1 MLREFIRF
9 ETRYHLKQL
18 VFYVCLII
26 FFFLTFGA
34 VTSDSVQIG
43 GSIGNVH
50 RNAPFVIMQFLLVMS
65 VFAVFTTTAFVSNAA
80 LRDYDLST
88 DSLFFSSP
96 IRKRDYLLGRFTG
109 SVFISFLVY
118 LGVVAGIMI
127 GSFMPWLEKERV
139 GAFTLVPYLYSLF
152 VLVLPTVFLVASIFF
167 CVAVLTRSTM
177 ATYASA
183 VGFLVSYVV
192 ANSFIGNNL
201 EYEKVASLFDPFG
214 LSSFALATRYWTV
227 AERNTKV
234 LPLEGIF
241 LWNRI
246 LWVGVG
252 VAVFVFTVWR
262 FRVESGPRKSGKSK
276 QKGAEPADSGLLSA
290 SPHNAASLRSGIASQ
305 RFDAGAWL
313 SQFGSTFRLELAS
326 VVKSVPFLIILFL
339 GLLNVTGGAAFA
351 DSLFDTK
358 IYPVTGV
365 MLRTIAGSFVL
376 FALIIVTFFAG
387 EIVWRERQMKL
398 SDVTD
403 SMPVRSSAVWGGKLA
418 ALWAMVVFL
427 MATAV
432 LATIVVQTAKGYHNY
447 ELGLYARGLLADSL
461 LPMFMIATLAFFLQ
475 VLANN
480 KYVGFLCMLLYF
492 VSLAVL
498 PAMHFEHYLY
508 RFAQTPPSPYSDMNG
523 FGHFVQPLVWF
534 NLYWLLFSG
543 ILIVAGHLMWVRGSE
558 TAMRTR
564 LRIAAARFGAP
575 ARTVFAL
582 LAVAFVFSGCY
593 IYYNT
598 NILNHYRT
606 TDQNEKRSA
615 EYEKKYKRFQ
625 YLAQPKITDV
635 RADVD
640 IYPERLA
647 LEIRGAYTLVNK
659 SGAPIPELHVSM
671 NPDVTSYTITIPGA
685 AVRSDDRNFGYTIY
699 RLSPP
704 LAAGATLPMRY
715 TVKVESQG
723 FVNSNANTDIVAN
736 GTFVNN
742 FAYFPHLAY
751 QPVAELQDRNKRKKY
766 GLGPAERLPKI
777 DDPVARNI
785 NELTSESDWLNLDT
799 TVSTSGD
806 QIAIA
811 PGYLQKD
818 WTTNGRHYFHYKT
831 TSPIL
836 GFWSYLSARYQVRRD
851 HWKDVAIEVYF
862 DAKHPYNVDRMIDG
876 VKRSLDYYTANFSPY
891 QHKQVRILEFP
902 RYARFAQSFPNTI
915 PFSESIGFIADLRD
929 KTAIDYVFYVTAHEV
944 AHQWWAHQVIG
955 AQVQGATM
963 ITETMAQYSALMVM
977 EKEYGRD
984 QMRKFLAHELNSYLQ
999 GRGGELI
1006 AEMPLM
1012 LVENQ
1017 AYVHY
1022 RKGSLVMYA
1031 LRDYIGEEGVNRALR
1046 NIIGRWA
1053 FKGPPYVRSSELVAQ
1068 FRAMTP
1074 LDRQSI
1080 IHDLFETITL
1090 YDNKDVAL
1098 TSTKSADGRYHVRA
1112 TVEAKKLRAS
1122 GMGDEK
1128 EVPLDDWIDLG
1139 VLSSGSSKNDDKVL
1153 ILEKHHLTAR
1163 QTSFDFVVSGK
1174 PSKGGIDPLNKLIDR
1189 NPEDNTK
1196 KVGAN

>member
-1 MLREFIRF
+1 MLTEIIRF
-9 ETRYHLKQL
+9 EVRYHLKQL
-18 VFYVCLII
+18 IFYVCLVI
-26 FFFLTFGA
+26 FFLLTFGA

-65 VFAVFTTTAFVSNAA
+65 IFAVFTTTAFVSNAA
-80 LRDYDLST
+80 LRDYDLGT

-96 IRKRDYLLGRFTG
+96 IRKRDYLIGRFTG

-118 LGVVAGIMI
+118 VGVVGGIMI
-127 GSFMPWLEKERV
+127 GSFMPWLEKERI
-139 GAFTLVPYLYSLF
+139 GPFTFSPYLYSLF
-152 VLVLPTVFLVASIFF
+152 VLVLPTVFLVASVFF

-183 VGFLVSYVV
+183 VGFLVLYVG
-192 ANSFIGNNL
+192 ADAFIGNNL
-201 EYEKVASLFDPFG
+201 EYERVASLFDPFG
-214 LSSFALATRYWTV
+214 LTSFALSTRYWTV
-227 AERNTKV
+227 AERNSKV
-234 LPLEGIF
+234 LPLEGLF
-241 LWNRI
+241 LWNRLI
-246 LWVGVG
+246 WIGIG
-252 VAVFVFTVWR
+252 VAIFAFTVWK
-262 FRVESGPRKSGKSK
+262 FRVETGSRKSRKAARKTSDA
-276 QKGAEPADSGLLSA
+276 GAPGVRTGTQSLRPLSA
-290 SPHNAASLRSGIASQ
+290 LAGTQ

-313 SQFGSTFRLELAS
+313 PQFSSTFRLELVS
-326 VVKSVPFLIILFL
+326 VVKSVPFLVILFL
-339 GLLNVTGGAAFA
+339 GLLNVTGGAALA

-365 MLRTIAGSFVL
+365 MLRTIAGAFVL
-376 FALIIVTFFAG
+376 FALIIVTFYAG

-432 LATIVVQTAKGYHNY
+432 LATISVQTAKGYYHY

-461 LPMFMIATLAFFLQ
+461 LPMFMMATLAFFLQ

-492 VSLAVL
+492 VSLPVL
-498 PAMHFEHYLY
+498 PAVHLEHYLY
-508 RFAQTPPSPYSDMNG
+508 RFAQTPPAPYSDMNG
-523 FGHFVQPLVWF
+523 FGHFVQPLAWF
-534 NLYWLLFSG
+534 NIYWALFCG
-543 ILIVAGHLMWVRGSE
+543 LLIVAAHLLWVRGSE

-564 LRIAAARFGAP
+564 LRIAGARFGPP
-575 ARTVFAL
+575 ARTATAL
-582 LAVAFVFSGCY
+582 LAAAFVACGGY

-598 NILNHYRT
+598 NILNRYRT
-606 TDQNEKRSA
+606 TDQTEKRSA

-625 YLAQPKITDV
+625 YLSQPKITDV

-640 IYPERLA
+640 LYPERRGLD
-647 LEIRGAYTLVNK
+647 IRGSYTLTNK
-659 SGAPIPELHVSM
+659 SGAPISELHVSM
-671 NPDVTSYTITIPGA
+671 NPDVTAYSIVIPGA
-685 AVRSDDRNFGYTIY
+685 AIRSSDRGFGYTIY

-704 LAAGATLPMRY
+704 LAPGASLAMRY
-715 TVKVESQG
+715 TVKVESHG
-723 FVNSNANTDIVAN
+723 FVNSNANTDIVDN
-736 GTFVNN
+736 GTFINN

-751 QPVAELQDRNKRKKY
+751 QPIAELQDRNKRRKY

-799 TVSTSGD
+799 TVSTSAD

-818 WTTNGRHYFHYKT
+818 WTSDGRRYFHYKT

-836 GFWSYLSARYQVRRD
+836 GFWSYLSARYQIRRD
-851 HWKDVAIEVYF
+851 HWNDVAIEVYF
-862 DAKHPYNVDRMIDG
+862 DAKHPYNVDRMIQG

-915 PFSESIGFIADLRD
+915 PFSEAIGFIADLRD
-929 KTAIDYVFYVTAHEV
+929 KTALDYVFYVTAHEV

-977 EKEYGRD
+977 EKEYGRN
-984 QMRKFLAHELNSYLQ
+984 QMRKFLSHELNSYLQ

-1017 AYVHY
+1017 GYIHY

-1031 LRDYIGEEGVNRALR
+1031 LRDFIGEENVNHALR
-1046 NIIGRWA
+1046 NIIARWA
-1053 FKGPPYVRSSELVAQ
+1053 FHGPPYVKSSEMVAQ

-1074 LDRQSI
+1074 LARQSI

-1090 YDNKDVAL
+1090 YDNKDSDV
-1098 TSTKSADGRYHVRA
+1098 TSTRSADGKYHVHE
-1112 TVEAKKLRAS
+1112 TVEARKLRAN

-1128 EVPLDDWIDLG
+1128 EVPLDDWIDVG
-1139 VLSSGSSKNDDKVL
+1139 VLASGSSKNDYKVL
-1153 ILEKHHLTAR
+1153 ALEKHHLTAH
-1163 QTSFDFVVSGK
+1163 QTTFDFVVSGK
-1174 PSKGGIDPLNKLIDR
+1174 PSKGGVDPLNKLIDR
-1189 NPEDNTK
+1189 NPEDNTR
-1196 KVGAN
+1196 KVAAN